1 MTLTLVHPTPSVTP
15 TAAAAPALPLPTAS
29 WGSADALAALAEAR
43 PQVPLP
49 LPLPPATVVSAL
61 TTVVLR
67 AGEHAVKVYP
77 PGTDAAHLDRLAEAL
92 AGSTTA
98 HLPCGP
104 AIVTS
109 KGVVTIGQWLPPAAA
124 VSWPEL
130 GTLLRAF
137 HAEHATAL
145 VPPWTPL
152 SRLAS
157 QASLLCPED
166 AALLMAARD
175 SLLVALAEA
184 DSEIGHGTIHGDVS
198 PWNVMRTPAGPRL
211 IDLDW
216 VAWAPREYD
225 LASAARRFRAG
236 EISRKT
242 YALFCTGYGFDVRSW
257 PGLPILDRI
266 ADLSGVAFRLWDSRR
281 HGLALD
287 WVQRELRVWRTP
299 L

>member
-1 MTLTLVHPTPSVTP
+1 MTLTLIQPTPSVTP

-29 WGSADALAALAEAR
+29 WGPADALAALAEAR
-43 PQVPLP
+43 PQTSILLP
-49 LPLPPATVVSAL
+49 AATVVSAL

-77 PGTDAAHLDRLAEAL
+77 PGTDAAHLDRLAQAL

-98 HLPCGP
+98 HLPVHP
-104 AIVTS
+104 AIVTAR
-109 KGVVTIGQWLPPAAA
+109 GVVTIARWLPPAAA

-130 GTLLRAF
+130 GALLRAF
-137 HAEHATAL
+137 HTEHSTAF
-145 VPPWTPL
+145 VPHWTPL

-157 QASLLCPED
+157 QVASLCVDD
-166 AALLMAARD
+166 AAVLMSAREA
-175 SLLVALAEA
+175 LLVALAET
-184 DSEIGHGTIHGDVS
+184 DSEIGQGPIHGDVS

-225 LASAARRFRAG
+225 LASAARRLRAG
-236 EISRKT
+236 EISRQS
-242 YALFCTGYGFDVRSW
+242 YARFCTAYGFDVRSW

-281 HGLALD
+281 QGLDAD
-287 WVQRELRVWRTP
+287 WVRQELRVWRTP